1 MHSPV
6 LSKSARIRE
15 LNDHVRQTFTGGA
28 IMVTASFEALSAE
41 TKARALEQV
50 RKFNKFDS
58 DNDPHHEH
66 DMAFFEVDGERM
78 FFKLDYYALD
88 MRHGSDDPAD
98 PAKTQ
103 RVLTIGL
110 AADY

>member
-1 MHSPV
+1 
-6 LSKSARIRE
+6 
-15 LNDHVRQTFTGGA
+15 
-28 IMVTASFEALSAE
+28 
-41 TKARALEQV
+41 
-50 RKFNKFDS
+50 
-58 DNDPHHEH
+58 
-66 DMAFFEVDGERM
+66 MAFFEVDGERM

-98 PAKTQ
+98 PEKTQ